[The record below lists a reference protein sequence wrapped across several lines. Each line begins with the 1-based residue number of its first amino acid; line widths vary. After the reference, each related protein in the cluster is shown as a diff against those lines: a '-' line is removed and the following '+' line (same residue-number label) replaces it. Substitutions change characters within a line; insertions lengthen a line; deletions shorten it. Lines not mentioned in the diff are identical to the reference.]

1 MIRLSSLLR
10 RKAQSFLISVCMLT
24 SNGRACL
31 ISAGNEPRKLAL
43 FALPALLYFV
53 SNNSAPLIVQEL
65 GPTVHQVLNNLKI
78 ITTGIFTRVILRR
91 RLTSSKWSA
100 LLLLLLGSVL
110 VQLPGATQSSPG
122 NAFHGYAYV
131 LTSVSAAG
139 AGSVVS
145 ELLLKADETV
155 IENDINVQN
164 AKLYFFGIFFGLSSV
179 VWRHGTFSL
188 NIFDGFNAAAC
199 GAIASL
205 TLAGLCTSFILK
217 YIDSLAKCFVMS
229 CSMFMVALGH
239 SIMRGSRGMSSVGS
253 FWFQLQQSTTMK
265 LYDILLDSS

>member
-1 MIRLSSLLR
+1 
-10 RKAQSFLISVCMLT
+10 MLT

-65 GPTVHQVLNNLKI
+65 GPTAHQVLNNLKI

-91 RLTSSKWSA
+91 RLTWSKWSA
-100 LLLLLLGSVL
+100 LMLLLFGSAI
-110 VQLPGATQSSPG
+110 VQLPGVTRPSPG
-122 NAFHGYAYV
+122 NDFQGYAYV

-145 ELLLKADETV
+145 ELLLKAEGTE
-155 IENDINVQN
+155 IESDINVQN
-164 AKLYFFGIFFGLSSV
+164 SKLYFFGILCGFFSA

-188 NIFDGFNAAAC
+188 KIFDGVNSAAC

-217 YIDSLAKCFVMS
+217 YIDSIAKCFVMS
-229 CSMFMVALGH
+229 CSMFTVALGH
-239 SIMRGSRGMSSVGS
+239 SIVKGEGIAWNVLCGIFLVSIATRNYHVAP
-253 FWFQLQQSTTMK
+253 
-265 LYDILLDSS
+265 